1 MCPKWPLV
9 CFICHRHNPILSSY
23 MTISR
28 FVAWV
33 MRQVSYAEHELP
45 IVPEHPSWCVVQS
58 LFSVECFVD
67 NCFFLLP
74 VFCHCSG
81 CSSIDSLWFPISN
94 FSNISYSDMYCD
106 PMIGLNYVMLIY
118 LLIIFIKDITNIYFL
133 NIFFGN
139 PAGVVCFSNNL
150 VFPLVLFINHRSI
163 AIYRCVFLVLSIR
176 LIMIIIWYFKWFSKD
191 V

>member
-1 MCPKWPLV
+1 MLNMNCLLFRSTPVDVLFNL
-9 CFICHRHNPILSSY
+9 CFQWSVLW
-23 MTISR
+23 TI
-28 FVAWV
+28 V
-33 MRQVSYAEHELP
+33 
-45 IVPEHPSWCVVQS
+45 
-58 LFSVECFVD
+58 
-67 NCFFLLP
+67 FFLLP
-74 VFCHCSG
+74 VFCHYSG
-81 CSSIDSLWFPISN
+81 CFSIDSLWFPISN

-150 VFPLVLFINHRSI
+150 VFPLVLFIYHRSI

-176 LIMIIIWYFKWFSKD
+176 LIMIIIWYFNWFSKH